1 MKKLSVITVL
11 LCFSSCKEFRNQILL
26 EDDFETYRVGQTT
39 FFPWETSGNGT
50 IEIDSLKHVSGN
62 KSLKFV
68 SGEGYDNRAFLSFS
82 SEKLMKLDEYYGS
95 LKMFVEEASPN
106 GVHWTMIQTSGKTV
120 QGFHAEVRYGGQHHK
135 RLMANYDTN
144 PIQSDCWDHTKVK
157 IPENEWF
164 VVNWY
169 VNRKTNN
176 MRLWINEELVH
187 DLKEHQSFDKGCL
200 ENGNK
205 GEWSFPVFEK
215 VTLGWVDYQKGGGNR
230 KVWIDDVTL
239 SKEKL

>member
-1 MKKLSVITVL
+1 MKKLSVILVL
-11 LCFSSCKEFRNQILL
+11 LCLSSCKEFQNQIIL

-50 IEIDSLKHVSGN
+50 MEIDSLKHVSGN
-62 KSLKFV
+62 KSLKFI

-106 GVHWTMIQTSGKTV
+106 GVHWTMIQTSGKTA

-135 RLMANYDTN
+135 CLMANYDTN
-144 PIQSDCWDHTKVK
+144 PIKSDCWDHTKVK

-176 MRLWINEELVH
+176 MQLWINEELVH

-200 ENGNK
+200 ENGNN